1 MKQLTAKLEAA
12 KAATER
18 ASHAVDDETH
28 SDLIKSV
35 EQQSSV
41 VSKQFLLTL
50 LLTFFWHQQL
60 KAATSSNS
68 RGMRWHPLMIKWAL
82 CVVNGFCQDESR

>member
-28 SDLIKSV
+28 SDLMKSV

-50 LLTFFWHQQL
+50 LLTFFG
-60 KAATSSNS
+60 TNSS
-68 RGMRWHPLMIKWAL
+68 RQPKVQIPEECAGIHL
-82 CVVNGFCQDESR
+82 

>member
-12 KAATER
+12 KAAIER
-18 ASHAVDDETH
+18 ASHAVDDEIH
-28 SDLIKSV
+28 SDLMKSV

-50 LLTFFWHQQL
+50 LLTFFG
-60 KAATSSNS
+60 TNSS
-68 RGMRWHPLMIKWAL
+68 RLLQVQIP
-82 CVVNGFCQDESR
+82 DECAGIHL